1 MSFNKLTVKDISV
14 ENQTVLVRVDYNV
27 PIKDGEIKD
36 DYRIRKSLKTIEY
49 LLDHKA
55 RVVLIS
61 HLGRPGGKPSE
72 EFSLAPVAARLME
85 LLHQPVGFVD
95 DCIGE
100 KVSRYIKN
108 LPEESVVLLENL
120 RFHPGEEANDYDFA
134 RQIADSTGAR
144 YFVQDGF
151 GVVHRAHASTD
162 AITYYI
168 PAVAGFLVESEVKQ
182 LTDCVLDPKRP
193 MVAIV
198 GGAKISD
205 KIGVISRFVDKAD
218 KILIGGA
225 MANTFWAHHG
235 LAVGKS
241 KIEDGQGEVIDNIYR
256 LAAEKV
262 GQDQVNDFILLPADV
277 AVGDNPDSTERRTL
291 VVDQVGADDMILDIG
306 PDTIERFTKEIE
318 LAKTVVWN
326 GTLGFAENKTFAHGS
341 ARVALAIASNQGVT
355 SVVGGG
361 DTADFVLHWDGHDGK
376 SFTHVSTGGGAS
388 IELMSG
394 LELPG
399 IKALL
404 NKF

>member
-225 MANTFWAHHG
+225 MANTFLAHRG

-291 VVDQVGADDMILDIG
+291 AVDQVGADDMILDIG

>member
-225 MANTFWAHHG
+225 MANTFLAHRG

-399 IKALL
+399 LKALL